1 MEENRMSSLKMI
13 MIGGSAG
20 SLEIILN
27 IVSELPINTGFCC
40 VIIIH
45 RKPSSESI
53 LQDLFSSKTPL
64 PVKEVEDKEVIVPG
78 TIYLAPPDYHLL
90 FENTTTFSLDASEK
104 VHFSRPSIDV
114 SFESAAQVFPASTIG
129 ILLSGANADGAKGL
143 QKIETAGSVIIVQ
156 DPNTADVS
164 YMPDQAL
171 KIVQH
176 PVVLPG
182 DEIGKYLW
190 NLLVQ

>member
-1 MEENRMSSLKMI
+1 MSSLKMI

-20 SLEIILN
+20 SLEVILN

-114 SFESAAQVFPASTIG
+114 SFESAAQVFPTSTIG

-143 QKIETAGSVIIVQ
+143 QKIETTGSVIIVQ
-156 DPNTADVS
+156 DPKTADVG
-164 YMPDQAL
+164 YMPAQAL
-171 KIVQH
+171 KLVQH

-182 DEIGKYLW
+182 DQIGKYLR

>member
-20 SLEIILN
+20 SLEVILN

-40 VIIIH
+40 VIIVH

-114 SFESAAQVFPASTIG
+114 SFESAAQIFPASTIG

-182 DEIGKYLW
+182 DEIGKYLR